1 MRTRLETP
9 RGRLLDLREERE
21 RLLCVW
27 RGRTGRCRAV
37 ELNSFKNHQQHRTEH
52 QFINCSTWTST
63 SALQFLSLEFESF
76 RIQSV
81 WYFLPTL
88 TFYFIQIKMKF
99 FVVCCLLIGAA
110 FAAEEPAPFQD
121 CFEKDSIACVQVTV
135 RPRSAYHPP
144 NKVFLFLYHQIINT
158 QIHKVITPK

>member
-88 TFYFIQIKMKF
+88 TYPIHTNKNEVLRRVLFIDRSGVRCRGASSIPRLLRKGFDRLCASYGTTSICISSTKQSVLSFFIIK
-99 FVVCCLLIGAA
+99 
-110 FAAEEPAPFQD
+110 
-121 CFEKDSIACVQVTV
+121 SST
-135 RPRSAYHPP
+135 
-144 NKVFLFLYHQIINT
+144 
-158 QIHKVITPK
+158 HKYTK